1 MSLYG
6 YPIEQC
12 KSIVMANEP
21 FRGVARSFLLPDGTV
36 AWSEKTSETR
46 ETRQPDGSVL
56 IETRGERMTLAEY
69 VAERGQVVLYTD
81 DEFFAM
87 VADYERG
94 QRTPATEET
103 AEQWDDALNVLP
115 PCRWHRYS
123 GIGLFHI
130 SERLQG
136 SLVSWH
142 ADVEGRYFTFID
154 FADTPSAELAAKVRA
169 AL

>member
-1 MSLYG
+1 MNLYG

-21 FRGVARSFLLPDGTV
+21 FRGVAQSYLLPDGTV
-36 AWSEKTSETR
+36 AWSEKTHRTVET
-46 ETRQPDGSVL
+46 GL
-56 IETRGERMTLAEY
+56 AIRGERMTLSEY
-69 VAERGQVVLYTD
+69 IAERGPVALYTEA
-81 DEFFAM
+81 EFSAL
-87 VADYERG
+87 VAEHERA
-94 QRTPATEET
+94 QCTPATEET
-103 AEQWDDALNVLP
+103 LEQWDDALDVLP
-115 PCRWHRYS
+115 PCRWHRYA

-136 SLVSWH
+136 NLVSWH
-142 ADVEGRYFTFID
+142 ADVGGRYFSFVD